1 MSLPRMR
8 GLAEAIDEIK
18 AQDPQTALTLHAL
31 RSLVKTGAIPC
42 VRAGSKYLIN
52 MAVLEGY
59 LANPI
64 REAEV

>member
-8 GLAEAIDEIK
+8 GLAEAIEEIK

-31 RSLVKTGAIPC
+31 RSLVKTGTVPC

-52 MAVLEGY
+52 MAVLESY
-59 LANPI
+59 LAEPI
-64 REAEV
+64 KETEV